1 MRVSFKNILQ
11 DDRKKILS
19 GYKRRGLEI
28 IGGSL
33 LLNLFGVL
41 TPVYSMLVYDKVV
54 GNNIPETL
62 AGLTL
67 GAVLIVTINFVLRLL
82 RSYYMEKIFCESDQR
97 IDRDIS
103 RLIMQMQNGA
113 VHASGR
119 FISKYHDL
127 QQTRDIFSASYMMA
141 LVDVPFL
148 LIYLL
153 ILTVIGGPLIWWVLF
168 MVGCVA
174 VFSLAVKKPANRA
187 GMQAQALEAQRLS
200 LLSEILNHADLIKV
214 SQLRDFILGRWDG
227 LSETSAQARSK
238 GRFYNAI
245 SYAGLGDGMTLL
257 WVGTICFGALLAE
270 QNSLSIGGLSACSL
284 LSSRIGSAVGAFIM
298 LLGRYELF
306 VKARDEFN
314 QVVEGES
321 EQKQFMPPRQL
332 QGIIGVDHLSF
343 HFPGRTDNA
352 LHDVTLR
359 IGPGEKVGVLG
370 RNGSGKSTLLRCLAG
385 VLAPQTGQVTV
396 DGVHLQSFDPSW
408 RAQWLSYKPQDAL
421 LFEGT
426 LEDNLRGGDR
436 SEDVSTLHAA
446 LAISGLADEI
456 ARGEMTLDKAIL
468 SGGNNLS
475 GGQRQAV
482 ALARA
487 LLPNP
492 AILLLDEPTAGL
504 DRMTEQLITER
515 LLSSC
520 KQKTLIIAT
529 HSLDLLQKLD
539 RIIVVEKGRII
550 ADGPTQQIIV
560 GAA

>member
-1 MRVSFKNILQ
+1 MRLSFKNLLR
-11 DDRKKILS
+11 DDRRQILS

-33 LLNLFGVL
+33 MLNLFGVL

-67 GAVLIVTINFVLRLL
+67 GAVLIVAINFVLRLL
-82 RSYYMEKIFCESDQR
+82 RSYYMERIFCESDQR
-97 IDRDIS
+97 IDREIS
-103 RLIMQMQNGA
+103 RLILEMQNGA

-127 QQTRDIFSASYMMA
+127 QQTRDIFSATYMMA
-141 LVDVPFL
+141 LVDIPFL
-148 LIYLL
+148 VIYLL
-153 ILTVIGGPLIWWVLF
+153 ILSVIGGALIWWVLF
-168 MVGCVA
+168 MVGSVA
-174 VFSLAVKKPANRA
+174 AFSLIVKKPANRA
-187 GMQAQALEAQRLS
+187 GIQAQALEAQRLS
-200 LLSEILNHADLIKV
+200 LLSEILNHSDLIKV
-214 SQLRDFILGRWDG
+214 SQLRDFILTRWDR
-227 LSETSAQARSK
+227 LSVTSALARSK

-284 LSSRIGSAVGAFIM
+284 LSSRIGSAVGAFIL

-306 VKARDEFN
+306 VRARDEFN
-314 QVVEGES
+314 QVVEGEA

-332 QGIIGVDHLSF
+332 QGHIGVDHLSF
-343 HFPGRTDNA
+343 HFPTRSDNA

-385 VLAPQTGQVTV
+385 VLTPQTGQVTV
-396 DGVHLQSFDPSW
+396 DGVHLHAFDPSW

-446 LAISGLADEI
+446 LSISSLADEI
-456 ARGEMTLDKAIL
+456 ARGEMTLDKVIL

-487 LLPNP
+487 LLTNP

-504 DRMTEQLITER
+504 DRATEKQIIDR
-515 LLSSC
+515 LLASC
-520 KQKTLIIAT
+520 AHKTLIVAT
-529 HSLDLLQKLD
+529 HSLDLLQRLD
-539 RIIVVEKGRII
+539 RIIVIEKGRII

>member
-1 MRVSFKNILQ
+1 MSMSFKNLLR
-11 DDRKKILS
+11 DDRREILA
-19 GYKRRGLEI
+19 GYKQRGLEI

-67 GAVLIVTINFVLRLL
+67 GAVLIVSINFVLRLL
-82 RSYYMEKIFCESDQR
+82 RSYYMEKIFCDSDQR
-97 IDRDIS
+97 IDREIS
-103 RLIMQMQNGA
+103 RLILEMQNGA

-127 QQTRDIFSASYMMA
+127 QQTRDVFSASYMMA
-141 LVDVPFL
+141 LVDIPFL

-153 ILTVIGGPLIWWVLF
+153 ILSLIGGALIWWVLF
-168 MVGCVA
+168 MVSCVA
-174 VFSLAVKKPANRA
+174 IFSLTVKKPANRA
-187 GMQAQALEAQRLS
+187 GIQAQLLEGQRLS

-214 SQLRDFILGRWDG
+214 SQLRDFILGRWDRIS
-227 LSETSAQARSK
+227 LTAAQARSK

-257 WVGTICFGALLAE
+257 WIGTICFGALLAE

-284 LSSRIGSAVGAFIM
+284 LSSRIGSAVGAFIL

-306 VKARDEFN
+306 VKAREEFN
-314 QVVEGES
+314 QVVEGEA
-321 EQKQFMPPRQL
+321 ETRTFMPPRQL
-332 QGIIGVDHLSF
+332 QGMIGVDQLSF

-352 LHDVTLR
+352 LQDITLR
-359 IGPGEKVGVLG
+359 IRPGEKIGILG

-385 VLAPQTGQVTV
+385 VLKPQAGQITI
-396 DGVHLQSFDPSW
+396 DGVHLHSFDPAW
-408 RAQWLSYKPQDAL
+408 RANWLSYKPQDAL

-426 LEDNLRGGDR
+426 LEDNLRGNDR

-456 ARGEMTLDKAIL
+456 ARGEMTLDKIIL

-487 LLPNP
+487 LLTNP

-504 DRMTEQLITER
+504 DRITEKLIIER
-515 LLSSC
+515 LLASC
-520 KQKTLIIAT
+520 TQKTLIVAT
-529 HSLDLLQKLD
+529 HSLELLQKLD

-550 ADGPTQQIIV
+550 ADGPTAQIIV
-560 GAA
+560 GAE